1 MYLWDMMTDAM
12 RETIRRALAEDIG
25 SGDHTSLSAVPAG
38 LVREGRIWAKE
49 AGVGGGIEVAM
60 AVFAEVDAGLNC
72 TVLRSDGERVEVG
85 DAVLEIR
92 GSARSI
98 LMGERVALNFMQ
110 RMSGI
115 ASRTAQVVASLEGTA
130 CKVLDTRKTT
140 PGLREFEKWAVR
152 LGGGVNHR
160 MGLYDMILI
169 KDNHVDYAGSM
180 AAALDGVGRYLEET
194 GLELPVVVEVRN
206 ADEAREA
213 IAADDRW
220 RARRR
225 APLLLRLL
233 LDNHSIEATRAA
245 VEAFGGRLPLES
257 SGGIT
262 PDNAR
267 AYAEAGVDFVSMGWL
282 THSVPAL
289 DLSLKSWD
297 C

>member
-1 MYLWDMMTDAM
+1 VVA
-12 RETIRRALAEDIG
+12 
-25 SGDHTSLSAVPAG
+25 
-38 LVREGRIWAKE
+38 
-49 AGVGGGIEVAM
+49 GIEVAM